1 MDMTRRNFIGG
12 LGAGAALA
20 AMPGCGTA
28 VCRAAR
34 PGKVALQL
42 YSIRDYIKK
51 TGLAKALAD
60 VKAIGYEG

>member
-34 PGKVALQL
+34 QHPGIAASAAPAPSPLRKLLLVMF
-42 YSIRDYIKK
+42 IF
-51 TGLAKALAD
+51 
-60 VKAIGYEG
+60 